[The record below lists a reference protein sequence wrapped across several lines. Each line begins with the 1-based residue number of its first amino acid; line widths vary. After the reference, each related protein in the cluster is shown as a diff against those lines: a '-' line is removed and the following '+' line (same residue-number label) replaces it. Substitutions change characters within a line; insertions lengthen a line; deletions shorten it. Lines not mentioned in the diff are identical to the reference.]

1 MPEQFLSVASRVT
14 STSATAVLQ
23 PSTSATH
30 VLRTLTLCNTSTSST
45 ASATVS
51 VFISDETA
59 SYVLFDYTQVTAS
72 QTVLPVVT
80 PIVIT
85 AGNRMDISRVGSDLD
100 VSASYLELS

>member
-14 STSATAVLQ
+14 STSATAILQ

-30 VLRTLTLCNTSTSST
+30 VLRTLTLCNTSTAST
-45 ASATVS
+45 ASATISLFVS
-51 VFISDETA
+51 GETA

-72 QTVLPVVT
+72 QTILPVVT

-85 AGNRMDISRVGSDLD
+85 AGNRMDVSKEGSDLD